1 MPEFTHH
8 IFVCCNQRAAGHRRG
23 CCDPTGNEELRNAL
37 KAEVASRG
45 LRPLVWATKS
55 GCLDQCEHGPVVAI
69 YPQGVFYG
77 HVTQDDVTR
86 IVEET
91 VLGGRVIEELQ
102 IAPDCLNNRNCEH
115 IQEANERSDHG
126 APVTP

>member
-8 IFVCCNQRAAGHRRG
+8 IFVCSNQRAAGHRRG
-23 CCDPTGNEELRNAL
+23 CCDAEGNEKLRNAL
-37 KAEVASRG
+37 KSEIARRG
-45 LRPLVWATKS
+45 LRPLVRATKS

-77 HVTQDDVTR
+77 HVTLDDVTR

-91 VLGGRVIEELQ
+91 VVGGRVLNDLH
-102 IAPDCLNNRNCEH
+102 IAPDCLNNPNCEH
-115 IQEANERSDHG
+115 IQDAGTQSEPG
-126 APVTP
+126 ATATP